1 MVGLRAPLRQGRRSV
16 VVALAMALVLLAPV
30 AWADRRDQRAAD
42 LYTEGVKLIRQGK
55 YREGAARVNAALAR
69 GATEPVE
76 AQGSETR
83 FLARPYDPY
92 YWLGVAQMETGLTE
106 QALSNFE
113 KSSTMVPKGRTQ
125 PVLADAPAEW
135 TDLQRRKGLLLAS
148 LEVPTPV
155 QVAAA
160 PPPSPTP
167 TPFALRLPE
176 RTVVPPAPDIPVVA
190 AVPATGAGAGARTGR
205 RAPPR
210 VRTFPPRRSGGSPRR
225 SGRGDPGRRLAPDVP
240 GSARHGARP
249 GPGCRGVRGEGASE
263 GAVGR
268 GRGAPAPCHPRGRPR
283 GASGAPLRRGGP
295 ARKNGRAPRSERSA
309 AGPAPGRRTRNA
321 LDPGRGVERR
331 VRNRGPCGVR
341 GVAGPAARG
350 RIVAPVPLSGA
361 PRAARAAQARPFAR
375 LSEGAILRIVTKS
388 PVRPSGAS

>member
-55 YREGAARVNAALAR
+55 YREGAAKVNAALAR

-176 RTVVPPAPDIPVVA
+176 RTVVPQAPDIPVVA
-190 AVPATGAGAGARTGR
+190 AVPEPAPA
-205 RAPPR
+205 RAP
-210 VRTFPPRRSGGSPRR
+210 
-225 SGRGDPGRRLAPDVP
+225 
-240 GSARHGARP
+240 
-249 GPGCRGVRGEGASE
+249 
-263 GAVGR
+263 
-268 GRGAPAPCHPRGRPR
+268 
-283 GASGAPLRRGGP
+283 
-295 ARKNGRAPRSERSA
+295 
-309 AGPAPGRRTRNA
+309 
-321 LDPGRGVERR
+321 
-331 VRNRGPCGVR
+331 
-341 GVAGPAARG
+341 GPAAVLLPASALSLRG
-350 RIVAPVPLSGA
+350 DLAALLGDPAV
-361 PRAARAAQARPFAR
+361 AARAGASLRTFLGRLDTALGRGPAAAGTAERALRKELSGEPGAPVLLAALEAGLEAHRERRYEEAAR
-375 LSEGAILRIVTKS
+375 LRDQIQSMQPGA
-388 PVRPSGAS
+388 